1 MNVNAWATLALAR
14 QLLPGTME
22 KQFGRFVSISS
33 NIAVYG
39 RGADPLP
46 PTAQL
51 INCFNRSGRLFMP

>member
-1 MNVNAWATLALAR
+1 MNVKAWATLALAR
-14 QLLPGTME
+14 QLLPGMME

-39 RGADPLP
+39 RGADPLL

-51 INCFNRSGRLFMP
+51 RRP